1 MRLSSSSSGRANLSR
16 RSLVKWGALSAG
28 APIMARLMGLS
39 AFAQDAESESGK
51 IGVVGG
57 RDEGA
62 LFPGK
67 NLPGGGQIELRLT
80 ASIYTSDPDAL
91 EVAQRMKPYNL
102 DSWVTEWTR
111 VAEKNEKLAEDF
123 AGQGLKVTA
132 QGYYTRAAGFYR
144 DAAWPM
150 PVTDPRML
158 PTYKKAR
165 AMFDKEWEMG
175 RAPFEKIQVRWEGK
189 MLPGY
194 FRKPAGPQGK
204 KFPVVIPFQGADT
217 MAEATIMGG
226 AAYGA
231 RGMAFLAVDFPGQG
245 GALRLMDLH
254 LPPDT
259 DRVVKA
265 MIDYL
270 GTRNDIDMTK
280 IGLEGISMGG
290 YGVPRAASGEKRV
303 TAAFMSSGSY
313 DLGHDLFDYLPSI
326 QERVRWIIGAND
338 LVDARKKLRDYT
350 LADGRAAKIECPML
364 IGYSKDDRVMD
375 PAGALKLYQEAV
387 NSKRDMVEGTGHNQ
401 AANAGGPRGERPP
414 VFPDW
419 AMKQLV
425 KDSLSSSAAPAGA

>member
-1 MRLSSSSSGRANLSR
+1 MNSLSNLSR
-16 RSLVKWGALSAG
+16 RSLVKWGLLSAG
-28 APIMARLMGLS
+28 LPAISKYMGLS
-39 AFAQDAESESGK
+39 ALAQDAGTESGK
-51 IGVVGG
+51 MGAVGG

-62 LFPGK
+62 LYTGK
-67 NLPGGGQIELRLT
+67 NLPGGGQLEIRLT
-80 ASIYTSDPDAL
+80 QSIYTSDPDAL
-91 EVAQRMKPYNL
+91 EVAQRMKPYDL

-111 VAEKNEKLAEDF
+111 VAERNEKLGEQF
-123 AGQGLKVTA
+123 EGQGLKVTA
-132 QGYYTRAAGFYR
+132 QEFYTRAAGFYR
-144 DAAWPM
+144 EASWPM
-150 PVTDPRML
+150 PVTDQRML

-165 AMFDKEWEMG
+165 AMFDKTWELG
-175 RAPFEKIQVRWEGK
+175 RAPFERVQVPWEGK

-204 KFPVVIPFQGADT
+204 KFPVVIPFEGADT

-226 AAYGA
+226 AQYNA
-231 RGMAFLAVDFPGQG
+231 RGMAYLAVDFPGQG

-270 GTRNDIDMTK
+270 ETRSDVDTTK
-280 IGLEGISMGG
+280 VGLQGISMGG

-313 DLGHDLFDYLPSI
+313 DLGKDLFDYLPSI
-326 QERVRWIIGAND
+326 QERVRWIIGARD
-338 LVDARKKLRDYT
+338 LADARKKLNDYT
-350 LADGRAAKIECPML
+350 LGEGRAAKIECPML
-364 IGYSKDDRVMD
+364 IGYSKDDRIMD
-375 PAGALKLYQEAV
+375 PAGAFKLYQAAV

-401 AANAGGPRGERPP
+401 ASNAGGPRGMRPP